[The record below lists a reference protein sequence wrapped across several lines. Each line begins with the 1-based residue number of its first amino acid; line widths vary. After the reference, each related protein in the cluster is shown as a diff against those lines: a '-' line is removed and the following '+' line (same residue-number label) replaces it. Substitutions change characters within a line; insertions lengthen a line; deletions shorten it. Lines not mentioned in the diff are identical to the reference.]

1 MFLFMSATNTRPCV
15 RGSTFTQILPTT
27 TRCFICSDVRRRSA
41 REKLGMVATCS
52 VTFASNASSKLLIGN
67 QILFISGQM
76 FSEQR
81 FFAPRTLL
89 RILQLFVGRGDQL
102 PATERLQ

>member
-1 MFLFMSATNTRPCV
+1 MIN
-15 RGSTFTQILPTT
+15 
-27 TRCFICSDVRRRSA
+27 
-41 REKLGMVATCS
+41 
-52 VTFASNASSKLLIGN
+52 LIYVPHAKPA
-67 QILFISGQM
+67 LISGQM

-102 PATERLQ
+102 PCHRRACNSASWPSRLPSGP

>member
-1 MFLFMSATNTRPCV
+1 
-15 RGSTFTQILPTT
+15 
-27 TRCFICSDVRRRSA
+27 
-41 REKLGMVATCS
+41 MVATCS

-67 QILFISGQM
+67 QILLISGQM

-102 PATERLQ
+102 PCHPRACNSASRPSGLLLVRERTARLVATLRRGA